1 MITLSPPWEKELK
14 IIKDFLYFLLT
25 KHFSLKDFR
34 YIVFTSAATCN
45 MYIRKK
51 WLFFKFYNRVFNDS
65 SNRSSSSND
74 DNKQGIGFGIVSKM
88 MPLRVWKREMSVG
101 VKSTV
106 SYYIQCIYF
115 TTGYS
120 HISQLFFTSWDAQSD
135 VYQLTIRIL
144 SWRIFYL

>member
-1 MITLSPPWEKELK
+1 MITLSPPWEKEMK

-74 DNKQGIGFGIVSKM
+74 DNKQGIGFGIVGKM
-88 MPLRVWKREMSVG
+88 MPLRAWKREIFLLLY
-101 VKSTV
+101 TV
-106 SYYIQCIYF
+106 YILYYRIFSY
-115 TTGYS
+115 
-120 HISQLFFTSWDAQSD
+120 
-135 VYQLTIRIL
+135 L
-144 SWRIFYL
+144 SIIFYLMRCSKWRVSINH

>member
-74 DNKQGIGFGIVSKM
+74 DNKQGIGFGIVGKM
-88 MPLRVWKREMSVG
+88 MPLRAWKREIFLLLY
-101 VKSTV
+101 TV
-106 SYYIQCIYF
+106 YILYYRIFSY
-115 TTGYS
+115 
-120 HISQLFFTSWDAQSD
+120 
-135 VYQLTIRIL
+135 L
-144 SWRIFYL
+144 SIIFYLMRCSKWRVSINH